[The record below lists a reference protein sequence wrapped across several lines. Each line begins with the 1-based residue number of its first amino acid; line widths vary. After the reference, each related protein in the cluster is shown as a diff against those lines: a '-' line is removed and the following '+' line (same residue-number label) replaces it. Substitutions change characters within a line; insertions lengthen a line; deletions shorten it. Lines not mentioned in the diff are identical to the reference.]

1 LGERLKKL
9 LKPEAEKRKKST
21 LNKGSSRC
29 GNLPPRETGKTRDAV
44 GMAIGMSGKT
54 YEKALAVV
62 QAARVNPELMSCVEE
77 MDRTGNSALRKAP
90 GAFSS
95 SPSIKTAESALSIT
109 SPIVVRVPGDRPP
122 KNTSRRSHLQE
133 HGRSLI

>member
-1 LGERLKKL
+1 M
-9 LKPEAEKRKKST
+9 KRKPGRPQKVTEKKSEDSAE
-21 LNKGSSRC
+21 L
-29 GNLPPRETGKTRDAV
+29 ETGKTRDAV

-62 QAARVNPELMSCVEE
+62 QAVRVNPELISCMEE

-109 SPIVVRVPGDRPP
+109 LPIVVRVPGDRPP